1 MYAASTRH
9 GLLSLTSVLSS
20 LAPAVTVLLAW
31 RLIGERLD
39 RSRWAG
45 VAAAVAGVLL
55 IAAG

>member
-1 MYAASTRH
+1 
-9 GLLSLTSVLSS
+9 
-20 LAPAVTVLLAW
+20 VLLAW